1 MESIGQILK
10 TARIEKN
17 LTLEDIEKATS
28 IRCKYLQAIE
38 EDNFAET
45 PGEVFV
51 KGIIRTYGNYLGLDG
66 LELVNMYKASKTGQ
80 LIDDIKSEGIREVN
94 NVKLNISLKPQKNIG
109 DGSSFSM
116 SPNRFPLKKI
126 LIGVAAAVVI
136 GCGYLG
142 AGKLMDMLPAGSDN
156 DMATTVSSTQGT
168 VKPVEKPV
176 QAIADKIVVD
186 MQANDQCW
194 LEVKA
199 DGKEVFVGMLQNG
212 DKKVFEAKDKLII
225 KYGNIG
231 AMKVI
236 VNGQPADLT
245 GEHGVSVKTY
255 TR

>member
-38 EDNFAET
+38 EDKFSET

-66 LELVNMYKASKTGQ
+66 LELVNMYKANKTGQ
-80 LIDDIKSEGIREVN
+80 VIDDIKSEGIREVN

-116 SPNRFPLKKI
+116 SQNRFPLKKI
-126 LIGVAAAVVI
+126 IIGTIAVTVL
-136 GCGYLG
+136 GFGYLG
-142 AGKLMDMLPAGSDN
+142 VGKLMDMIPAGTDN
-156 DMATTVSSTQGT
+156 DVKVAASSDQSA
-168 VKPVEKPV
+168 VEQKNTSV
-176 QAIADKIVVD
+176 QAAVDKIVVD

-199 DGKEVFVGMLQNG
+199 DGKEIFVGMLQNG
-212 DKKVFEAKDKLII
+212 DKKVFEAQDKLII

-231 AMKVI
+231 AMKVN
-236 VNGQPADLT
+236 VNGQPSDLA

>member
-17 LTLEDIEKATS
+17 LTLEDVEKATS
-28 IRCKYLQAIE
+28 IRSKYLNAIE
-38 EDNFAET
+38 EDDYANT

-51 KGIIRTYGNYLGLDG
+51 KGIIRNYGNFLGLDG
-66 LELVNMYKASKTGQ
+66 TELVNIYKANQTGKV
-80 LIDDIKSEGIREVN
+80 IDEIKSEGIREVS
-94 NVKLNISLKPQKNIG
+94 NVKLNISLKPQRNL
-109 DGSSFSM
+109 GSGTSFSM
-116 SPNRFPLKKI
+116 SPSNFPFKKVI
-126 LIGVAAAVVI
+126 IGLAVIAVIGVGYI
-136 GCGYLG
+136 G
-142 AGKLMDMLPAGSDN
+142 ASKLIDMLPASGNTDVKTADVGGN
-156 DMATTVSSTQGT
+156 TTTPAENPIKAT
-168 VKPVEKPV
+168 
-176 QAIADKIVVD
+176 ADKIVVD

-199 DGKEVFVGMLQNG
+199 DGQEIFVGMLQNG

-231 AMKVI
+231 AMKLI
-236 VNGQPADLT
+236 VNGQPVDLK